1 MELYCS
7 DIPSPGSAYDI
18 VITEEINGWKRLDFT
33 VPRWIDLDGVLQENP
48 CLAYIKNEFLVRYQ
62 EDNLTDWYLITMPT
76 DEHED
81 SSTISVTCGHVS
93 SLLNRKKLYLVL
105 DDTNGIGTA
114 EEIAA

>member
-7 DIPSPGSAYDI
+7 DVPSPGSVYDI
-18 VITEEINGWKRLDFT
+18 TFTEDLNGWKRLDFT
-33 VPRWIDLDGVLQENP
+33 VPRWIDLGGMRQENP
-48 CLAYIKNEFLVRYQ
+48 CLAYVKNEFLVRYQ
-62 EDNLTDWYLITMPT
+62 ADAYVDWFLITLPM

-81 SSTISVTCGHVS
+81 SSTIVVTCGHVS

-114 EEIAA
+114 EKIAS